1 MHEYLQVGK
10 ICNTHGIKG
19 EVKVIPLTDN
29 PERFKSLKSVLIET
43 EGTNKQYDIESVRY
57 SKNLVLLK
65 LKNIDSMDD
74 AQRLKDMYIVINREN
89 ALRLP
94 PQSYYICDLVGCS
107 VYDAANGKKLG
118 ILSDVLKTGSNDVYV
133 VRDENN
139 KELLIPALKSVVK
152 RVSIEDKAIDV
163 ELPEGL

>member
-10 ICNTHGIKG
+10 ICNTHGVRG

-29 PERFKSLKSVLIET
+29 PERFKDLKSIFIET
-43 EGTNKQYDIESVRY
+43 EGTNKQYDIDSVRY

-65 LKNIDSMDD
+65 LKNIDSIDD
-74 AQRLKDMYIVINREN
+74 AQRLKDTYIVIDREN
-89 ALRLP
+89 AVKLP
-94 PQSYYICDLVGCS
+94 PQSYYICDLIGCG
-107 VYDAANGKKLG
+107 VYDEEGKKLG
-118 ILSDVLKTGSNDVYV
+118 ILSNVLKTGSNDVYI

-152 RVSIEDKAIDV
+152 RVSIEDRIIEV
-163 ELPEGL
+163 ELPDGL